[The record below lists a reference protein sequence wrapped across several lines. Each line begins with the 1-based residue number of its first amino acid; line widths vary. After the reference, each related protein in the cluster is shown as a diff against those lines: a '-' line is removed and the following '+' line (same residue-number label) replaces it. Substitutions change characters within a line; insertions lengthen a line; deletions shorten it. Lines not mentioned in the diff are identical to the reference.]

1 MLLVQFISI
10 SWKFRQ
16 HNNISNLFTFFMNCI
31 LKDTTWFYGFAFHWP
46 LNYARKPN
54 LYNFRWLLAQ
64 GRLEEAENIV
74 RKIAKYN
81 GNPLPSDF
89 HLIAP
94 QSDDQQAK
102 KTGETGGIF
111 TFLNLFKTPNMRM
124 KTLIIYYCWFTT
136 SMIYYGLTLNSN
148 NVGGS
153 LFQIYC
159 FGKGTWIC
167 TLKVA

>member
-1 MLLVQFISI
+1 VDQI
-10 SWKFRQ
+10 KK
-16 HNNISNLFTFFMNCI
+16 T
-31 LKDTTWFYGFAFHWP
+31 KE
-46 LNYARKPN
+46 PN
-54 LYNFRWLLAQ
+54 LHIFRWLLAQ

-81 GNPLPSDF
+81 GNPLPSEF
-89 HLIAP
+89 HLTAS
-94 QSDDQQAK
+94 QGDDQQAK
-102 KTGETGGIF
+102 KTGGIF

-159 FGKGTWIC
+159 FGKGT
-167 TLKVA
+167 

>member
-1 MLLVQFISI
+1 MVLHCKELS
-10 SWKFRQ
+10 
-16 HNNISNLFTFFMNCI
+16 
-31 LKDTTWFYGFAFHWP
+31 
-46 LNYARKPN
+46 

-159 FGKGTWIC
+159 FGKGT
-167 TLKVA
+167 

>member
-1 MLLVQFISI
+1 MVFSCQWIKLKEQRNQIYI
-10 SWKFRQ
+10 
-16 HNNISNLFTFFMNCI
+16 CI
-31 LKDTTWFYGFAFHWP
+31 
-46 LNYARKPN
+46 
-54 LYNFRWLLAQ
+54 FRWLLAQ

-89 HLIAP
+89 HLTTP
-94 QSDDQQAK
+94 PSDDQQAK
-102 KTGETGGIF
+102 TTGGIF

-136 SMIYYGLTLNSN
+136 AMIYYGLTLNSN

-159 FGKGTWIC
+159 FGKGDFVMQPCFISSP
-167 TLKVA
+167 